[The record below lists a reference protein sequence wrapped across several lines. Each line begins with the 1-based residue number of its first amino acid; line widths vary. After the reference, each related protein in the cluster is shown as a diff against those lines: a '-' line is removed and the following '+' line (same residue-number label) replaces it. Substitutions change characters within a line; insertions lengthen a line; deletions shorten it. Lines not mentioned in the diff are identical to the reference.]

1 MVVSLMYIRT
11 CAGCSNL
18 FEATNANQKR
28 CRKDCGRPIAD
39 THRVRAE
46 RAAEH
51 LVDFIGVDGEGV
63 TDDEGHHQYVLLSI
77 GSESLSNRGNPLF
90 YGDIFEFLY
99 SEFERNPNS
108 AYVGFYLGYDFTQW
122 LRTLTENRARMLLS
136 PEGIA
141 ARQPKSPTMH
151 IPFMVTVGEDW
162 DIDLLAGKRFKL
174 RPHVARGSTPAPTM
188 YICDAGPF
196 FQSSFLSVID
206 PAGWPAGDYPIS
218 AEDYQVIMEGKNLRS
233 TASFDKSM
241 IRYNITEN
249 RALSAVMG
257 HLNQGFVSAGVRL
270 KRNQWFGPGQAANA
284 WLTDHSDH
292 TADGVREVT
301 PSEVLAAAIASYYG
315 GWFEDYAHGLIPD
328 ESYENDLNSAYPH
341 AITEL
346 PCLLHGEWIHDDLPN
361 ATLKLERGTVLA
373 TGTHIGSMPHRSAHG
388 TIARP
393 HGTTGWYWSDE
404 IDAGVAARVMKR
416 KRGSRTDVWS
426 YRGCSCPPPMRT
438 VRELYAQRIALGESG
453 KNSPQGKALKL
464 LYNSLYGKFAQSIGK
479 PRFANPIWA
488 SRITSATRT
497 AILHAIGTHPDG
509 PTALLKVATDAV
521 FFRTRHTGLA
531 LSSTELGAWD
541 ETVHHNLTLFMP
553 GVYWDDVTRQRLAD
567 GQSPKL
573 KSRGV
578 SAAAL
583 SQCVAAID
591 AQFAEFN
598 PDTDEWPTATIPLTF
613 AMTTAKQAVM
623 RHKWD
628 TAGDVATDSVRVM
641 SADPSNKRCST
652 STYTEGGILRTKIHQ
667 FVSETTPYDKR
678 FGMDLAE
685 DKADDPIS
693 ADGAI
698 TTLLH
703 DMFTW

>member
-1 MVVSLMYIRT
+1 MYLRT
-11 CAGCSNL
+11 CTGCLNP
-18 FEATNANQKR
+18 FESSNANQKR

-39 THRVRAE
+39 THRVRAV

-51 LVDFIGVDGEGV
+51 EVRFIGVDGEGV
-63 TDDEGHHQYVLLSI
+63 TDDTGRHHYVLLSA
-77 GSESLSNRGNPLF
+77 GDESLTNRGNPLW
-90 YGDIFEFLY
+90 YGDVFEFLY
-99 SEFERNPNS
+99 AQFEQDPDA
-108 AYVGFYLGYDFTQW
+108 AYVGFFLGYDFTQW

-136 PEGIA
+136 PQGIA
-141 ARQPKSPTMH
+141 ARQPRSATMH

-174 RPHVARGSTPAPTM
+174 RPHVSRGTKSAPTM
-188 YICDAGPF
+188 YVCDAGPF

-206 PAGWPAGDYPIS
+206 PAAWPAQDYPIT
-218 AEDYQVIMEGKNLRS
+218 AEDYQIIMEGKALRA
-233 TASFDKSM
+233 TATFDRSM
-241 IRYNITEN
+241 IRYNVTEN
-249 RALSAVMG
+249 RALSAVMH

-284 WLTDHSDH
+284 WLTDHCDH
-292 TADGVREVT
+292 TAEGVNAVT
-301 PSEVLAAAIASYYG
+301 PIEVLNAAIATYYG
-315 GWFEDYAHGLIPD
+315 GWFEDYAHGLVPD
-328 ESYENDLNSAYPH
+328 ISYENDLNSAYPY

-346 PCLLHGEWIHDDLPN
+346 PCLLHGEWVHRDDPH
-361 ATLKLERGTVLA
+361 ATLKLEHVTVRA
-373 TGTHIGSMPHRSAHG
+373 TGTHIGSMPNRNSDG

-393 HGTTGWYWSDE
+393 YGTTGWYWSDE
-404 IDAGVAARVMKR
+404 IDAGVTAGLMKR

-426 YRGCSCPPPMRT
+426 YLGCGCPPPMRA
-438 VRELYAQRIALGESG
+438 VRDLYAQRIALGEAG

-479 PRFANPIWA
+479 PRFANSIWA
-488 SRITSATRT
+488 SRITSTTRT

-509 PTALLKVATDAV
+509 PEALLKVATDAV
-521 FFRTRHTGLA
+521 FFHTRHTGLT
-531 LSSTELGAWD
+531 LSSTDLGAWD

-567 GQSPKL
+567 GKSPKL

-583 SQCVAAID
+583 AECVGTID
-591 AQFAEFN
+591 QQFSTFN

-628 TAGDVATDSVRVM
+628 TAGDVKTDTVRTM
-641 SADPSNKRCST
+641 SADPSNKRNPH
-652 STYTEGGILRTKIHQ
+652 STYLSEGILRTKIHQ
-667 FVSETTPYDKR
+667 FESDTVPYDRR
-678 FGMDLAE
+678 FGMDLS
-685 DKADDPIS
+685 DDRDDDPVS
-693 ADGAI
+693 SDGAI
-698 TTLLH
+698 TSILH